1 MKNNKVLIYD
11 DACPLCAWYT
21 GVFIKY
27 GLLGNTGRKP
37 FSDIAQYDLQNIDMD
52 RACNEIPLL
61 NTDTHEILY
70 GIDAMVEMLNDKFS
84 FVKPIARLAP
94 VNYFLRKLYK
104 LISYNRKGIVA
115 RVPEAGKFNC
125 APSYNFDYKKI
136 FIVVCFLFSSAL
148 LLVVYK
154 PLFGNLADIVM
165 LAIGLMAIS
174 AVLLKNKNTL
184 ETIMQ
189 IQLQISI
196 ATVLLLPIIFF
207 MTISNTA
214 ALIYL
219 ALISIYIL
227 KLFWIRLGY
236 LKYYYGTDK

>member
-21 GVFIKY
+21 GVFVKY
-27 GLLGNTGRKP
+27 GLLGTTGRKP

-70 GIDAMVEMLNDKFS
+70 GIDAMVEVLNDKFP
-84 FVKPIARLAP
+84 FVKPIAKWAP

-115 RVPEAGKFNC
+115 RVPQVGKFNC
-125 APSYNFDYKKI
+125 APSYSFDYKKI
-136 FIVVCFLFSSAL
+136 FIVACFLFSSVM
-148 LLVVYK
+148 LLVAYK
-154 PLFGNLADIVM
+154 PLFNSLTDIVM
-165 LAIGLMAIS
+165 LAIGLLAIGG
-174 AVLLKNKNTL
+174 VLLKNKNAL
-184 ETIMQ
+184 EAIMQ
-189 IQLQISI
+189 IELQISI
-196 ATVLLLPIIFF
+196 ATVLLLPVVFF
-207 MTISNTA
+207 MPISNTA

-219 ALISIYIL
+219 AVVGIYIL
-227 KLFWIRLGY
+227 KLFWVRLGY
-236 LKYYYGTDK
+236 LKYYFNADK